1 MLITRICDS
10 DHTPWPLRKNSSSA
24 RRPQSP
30 RMSDRYELPLPVQ
43 PEWQSQ
49 YSYLPH
55 QESSVFAGPGGDL
68 RRTPLA
74 KDNGVKKTS
83 EPLEGLRCTGDLL
96 APKNVR
102 HPPSSED
109 QPSSF
114 VDKTPGFGPALPLP
128 AVSQP
133 PKQTGPNNFHTVLGP
148 EAGPEPT
155 TSHYGLDSRENVA
168 VEEADMDEDDD
179 DAAGP
184 DGDNLD
190 RPQTAAE
197 RLAARRK
204 MKRFRLTHQQ
214 TRFLMS
220 EFAKQPHPDAAHRE
234 RLSREIPGLS
244 PRQVQVWFQNRRA
257 KIKRLNADDRDRM
270 IRMRAVP
277 DDFDNVQALHSPYGA
292 VHGMGPAST
301 LPKPLNPSSYGSHM
315 LRPLMVD
322 VQRNDD
328 VYLSP
333 TGLTPSFGGVDIGQ
347 PASAGSA
354 DLVSPLSSTSNERFG
369 PPGHIPVPRLS
380 NPQLGQ
386 QGSMEGVGH
395 VGRPSLRLLPL
406 NTRDSIPRSASD
418 SVQSPRTNL
427 SWKSDSVDYSVYS
440 GGPPERQGS
449 YHPGQAGSAPPS
461 AMGALDSQPYT
472 DGSSSNMSGSSGP
485 GYLGLGQPTTQTPA
499 RARASSTS
507 LAIDFGFRDAYRST
521 AAPTSPPYSSR
532 GPSATQDGPPASSTG
547 YPSAPLSAP
556 LSVSP
561 RRFHGRPGVH
571 DYTDSQLSAPITAP
585 SDFGRSF
592 HEDGSAHPP
601 APSMKDYFGSGSV
614 GYSQG

>member
-1 MLITRICDS
+1 
-10 DHTPWPLRKNSSSA
+10 
-24 RRPQSP
+24 
-30 RMSDRYELPLPVQ
+30 MSDRYELPLPVQ

-49 YSYLPH
+49 YSYLPQ
-55 QESSVFAGPGGDL
+55 QETSGLTGPVGDS
-68 RRTPLA
+68 RRTSLA
-74 KDNGVKKTS
+74 KDNGVKKAS
-83 EPLEGLRCTGDLL
+83 EPPEGHRCTGDLL
-96 APKNVR
+96 TPKSVR
-102 HPPSSED
+102 HSSSGED
-109 QPSSF
+109 QPSF
-114 VDKTPGFGPALPLP
+114 ADKGPEFPRVPPLP

-133 PKQTGPNNFHTVLGP
+133 LRQTGPNNFHTVLAA
-148 EAGPEPT
+148 EAGPAPA
-155 TSHYGLDSRENVA
+155 TSHYGLDSRDSMA
-168 VEEADMDEDDD
+168 VEEADLDEDDD

-184 DGDNLD
+184 DGDGLD

-244 PRQVQVWFQNRRA
+244 PRQVQVCRA
-257 KIKRLNADDRDRM
+257 KIKRLTADDRDRM

-292 VHGMGPAST
+292 VHGMGPTST
-301 LPKPLNPSSYGSHM
+301 PPKPLNPSSYGNHM

-322 VQRNDD
+322 VRRNDD

-347 PASAGSA
+347 PGSGGSA
-354 DLVSPLSSTSNERFG
+354 DLVSPLSTTSSDRFG
-369 PPGHIPVPRLS
+369 PPGHMPVPRLS

-386 QGSMEGVGH
+386 HGSMEGVGH
-395 VGRPSLRLLPL
+395 VGRPNLRLLPL
-406 NTRDSIPRSASD
+406 TTRDSIPRSATD
-418 SVQSPRTNL
+418 SIQSPRTNL
-427 SWKSDSVDYSVYS
+427 SWKSDSVDYSVYP
-440 GGPPERQGS
+440 GGPPERQGT
-449 YHPGQAGSAPPS
+449 YQPGQAGSAPPS
-461 AMGALDSQPYT
+461 AMGGLDSQPYT
-472 DGSSSNMSGSSGP
+472 GGSSMSSSSGP
-485 GYLGLGQPTTQTPA
+485 GYLGLGQSAQTQA

-507 LAIDFGFRDAYRST
+507 LTIDFGFRDAYRPT
-521 AAPTSPPYSSR
+521 APSSPPYSSR
-532 GPSATQDGPPASSTG
+532 GPSTSQDGPPASSTG
-547 YPSAPLSAP
+547 YPPAPLSAP

-561 RRFHGRPGVH
+561 RRFHGRVGLPE
-571 DYTDSQLSAPITAP
+571 YTDSQLSAPITAP

-592 HEDGSAHPP
+592 HGEGSVHPP
-601 APSMKDYFGSGSV
+601 TPSMKDYFGSGSV